1 MQLLVHDDNEDVDD
15 DNDDD
20 GKEEDEDG
28 NHSGTDNQVMY
39 KCSFD
44 V

>member
-15 DNDDD
+15 ENDDD

-28 NHSGTDNQVMY
+28 NNSGTDNQVMY

>member
-28 NHSGTDNQVMY
+28 NNSGTDNQVMY